1 MTDRELQTAPLRTHW
16 DGCEEVHPECKQPEQ
31 EESEAVRAAWMAG
44 YTEGEREAIENQ
56 TAQQQEPHIGWVVR
70 NSQGKLDLLTDFQ
83 IDSSLEKYERLHKLY
98 TAPQRR
104 EWVGLTAEEI
114 KTSWIQ
120 YRAALPR
127 YLCFARALEDK
138 LKENN
143 NV

>member
-1 MTDRELQTAPLRTHW
+1 MTDRKAMEQPLRTHW

-56 TAQQQEPHIGWVVR
+56 PAQQQEPHIGWVVR
-70 NSQGKLDLLTDFQ
+70 NSQGKLDLLTDLQ

-98 TAPQRR
+98 TTPPQRKP
-104 EWVGLTAEEI
+104 LTEEEI
-114 KTSWIQ
+114 EVLAKKHNGIYYDCDIT
-120 YRAALPR
+120 
-127 YLCFARALEDK
+127 FARAIEAK
-138 LKENN
+138 LREKN